1 MLLTARQK
9 KILQWI
15 VEEYVRTAEPVGSK
29 ALASLDDFTYSSATI
44 RNEMAALEEM
54 GLLQKTHTSSGRVP
68 SEAGYKV
75 YVEYILE
82 QNKEK
87 EYDDF
92 PMIDSIFE
100 RNIMSREQAIKESMA
115 LVADL
120 TNYASVA
127 LGDTAHT
134 SKIKKLQIVSLG
146 NNLAVLL
153 MVTDKGY
160 VETKKILIPEDINTK
175 DIEKVINLLSDLL
188 YDCPI
193 SDIDRTLRSR
203 FAEEG
208 IRKQIEYNEELVGV
222 LVQAFAS
229 MAKDQYYMRGQ
240 ENFLDQPEFQDIDKV
255 KSLFEAMD
263 DENIMQVVDV
273 NNRSITVKIGKDNE
287 VKAMEDCTVISV
299 PYESVTGDRG
309 AIAVIGPK
317 RMDYRRVIP
326 LLDYI
331 ATYIGK
337 MK

>member
-1 MLLTARQK
+1 MLTARQK

-29 ALASLDDFTYSSATI
+29 VLANLDDFTFSSATI

-54 GLLQKTHTSSGRVP
+54 GLIQKTHTSSGRIP
-68 SEAGYKV
+68 SEAGYKM

-82 QNKEK
+82 QNEK
-87 EYDDF
+87 DEFEEDF

-100 RNIMSREQAIKESMA
+100 RNLMSREQAIKESMA

-160 VETKKILIPEDINTK
+160 VETKKIMIPDDINTK

-229 MAKDQYYMRGQ
+229 MAKDQYYMKGQ
-240 ENFLDQPEFQDIDKV
+240 ENFFNQPEFQDIDKV

-299 PYESVTGDRG
+299 PYESSDGDRG

-317 RMDYRRVIP
+317 RMDYRKVIP

-331 ATYIGK
+331 ASYIGK

>member
-1 MLLTARQK
+1 MLSARQK

-29 ALASLDDFTYSSATI
+29 VLADLDDFTFSSATI
-44 RNEMAALEEM
+44 RNEMAALEEL
-54 GLLQKTHTSSGRVP
+54 GLIQKTHTSSGRVP

-75 YVEYILE
+75 YVEYVLE

-87 EYDDF
+87 ELEKF

-100 RNIMSREQAIKESMA
+100 RNLMSREQAIKESMA

-134 SKIKKLQIVSLG
+134 AKIKKLQIVNLG

-160 VETKKILIPEDINTK
+160 VETKKIMIPDDISSK

-193 SDIDRTLRSR
+193 ADIDRTLRNK

-222 LVQAFAS
+222 LVRAFAS
-229 MAKDQYYMRGQ
+229 MAKDQYFMKGQ
-240 ENFLDQPEFQDIDKV
+240 ENFLDQPEFQDVDKV

-273 NNRSITVKIGKDNE
+273 NNRGITVKIGKDNE
-287 VKAMEDCTVISV
+287 IKAMEDCTVITV
-299 PYESVTGDRG
+299 PYESESGDRG

-317 RMDYRRVIP
+317 RMDYRKVIP

-331 ATYIGK
+331 ASYIGK